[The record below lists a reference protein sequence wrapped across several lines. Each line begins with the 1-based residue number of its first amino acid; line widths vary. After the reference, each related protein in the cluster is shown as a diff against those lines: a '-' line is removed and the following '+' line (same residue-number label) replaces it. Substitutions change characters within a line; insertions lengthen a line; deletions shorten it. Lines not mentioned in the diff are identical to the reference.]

1 MENKPENFT
10 PEQPPQAFYYREPL
24 RPPVQPPRLDP
35 RRASTGR
42 DMVFALLLAVFSIL
56 CADFYFWGGAGP
68 AAGIATVCLLLTG
81 AVYLWRSRKAVTAY
95 GCFCCAVCLAC
106 ALSLAV
112 NDCFRFLSVLAMIL
126 CAALAVLEFMQLRS
140 HTDGSF
146 RSVGDVC
153 YVVFVLTFGRLAD
166 GCFALF
172 HKEGEDGS
180 PGRRKTGSVILGLVI
195 AVPVLFIIVRLLV
208 LSDAAFESLV
218 DLLDSELL
226 SELIGAAVL
235 GLGLFLLLFGQLFSL
250 PRCER
255 QPAERSER
263 RGVEPTVIITL
274 LSAVALVY
282 VLYLFSQL
290 AYFFSAFRG
299 LLPESYSVAEYA
311 RRGFF
316 EMSLLCAVN
325 LLIIFLSHLLCRKRE
340 EKAPLAVR
348 LLCLFLCVFSL
359 LLAATSL
366 SKIVLYVD
374 SFGMTRL
381 RILTSIFTVLLIVIF
396 LAVILRL
403 FRKKTPYMKI
413 TLIAASLLL
422 LLTAYANVD
431 RVIAAYNV
439 GAYQSGRL
447 SSIDMDTLEA
457 LDSNAVVPYLWELT
471 GDADQNVA
479 RQAKVLLSARA
490 DSLYSVDYSGPDG
503 ACRLGEPLYDR
514 RSRDLTTARA
524 MALLEEHFDEYYIPG
539 AVRNYCSPNKILN
552 DEADDVGSNI

>member
-1 MENKPENFT
+1 MENKPENSM
-10 PEQPPQAFYYREPL
+10 PEQRPQVFYYPEPQPL
-24 RPPVQPPRLDP
+24 QPPRLTP
-35 RRASTGR
+35 YRASTRR
-42 DMVFALLLAVFSIL
+42 DMIFALLLVVFSVL

-106 ALSLAV
+106 ALSLAF
-112 NDCFRFLSVLAMIL
+112 NDSFKFLSVLAMIL

-146 RSVGDVC
+146 RSIGDVC
-153 YVVFVLTFGRLAD
+153 YVVFALTFGKLAD
-166 GCFALF
+166 GCYALF
-172 HKEGEDGS
+172 HKEGEVGS
-180 PGRRKTGSVILGLVI
+180 PMRRRTGSVFLGLLI
-195 AVPVLFIIVRLLV
+195 AVPVLFIIVPLLV
-208 LSDAAFESLV
+208 LSDAAFESMV
-218 DLLDSELL
+218 NLLDFEHL
-226 SELIGAAVL
+226 SELFGAAVL

-255 QPAERSER
+255 EPAERSAR
-263 RGVEPTVIITL
+263 RGVEPIIVITF

-299 LLPESYSVAEYA
+299 LLPENYSVAEYA

-316 EMSLLCAVN
+316 EMSLLCAIN

-359 LLAATSL
+359 ILAATSL
-366 SKIVLYVD
+366 SKIGLYVS

-396 LAVILRL
+396 LAVIFRL
-403 FRKKTPYMKI
+403 FCKKTPYMKI

-447 SSIDMDTLEA
+447 SSIDMDTLED
-457 LDSNAVVPYLWELT
+457 LDSSAVVPYLWELT

-479 RQAKVLLSARA
+479 QQAKVLLSARA
-490 DSLYSVDYSGPDG
+490 DSLYFIGYDVSDG
-503 ACRLGEPLYDR
+503 ILELGKPRYDW
-514 RSRDLTTARA
+514 RSRDLTTAHA
-524 MALLEEHFDEYYIPG
+524 MALLEEHFDEYYIPP
-539 AVRNYCSPNKILN
+539 AKR
-552 DEADDVGSNI
+552 D

>member
-1 MENKPENFT
+1 MENKPENST
-10 PEQPPQAFYYREPL
+10 PEQRPQVYYYHEPQPL
-24 RPPVQPPRLDP
+24 QPPVQPPRLTP
-35 RRASTGR
+35 YRASTRR
-42 DMVFALLLAVFSIL
+42 DMVFALLLVVFSIL

-68 AAGIATVCLLLTG
+68 AAGVATVCLLLTG

-106 ALSLAV
+106 ALSLV
-112 NDCFRFLSVLAMIL
+112 FNDSFKFLSVLTMIL

-146 RSVGDVC
+146 RSIGDVC
-153 YVVFVLTFGRLAD
+153 YVVFALTFGRLAD
-166 GCFALF
+166 GGYALF

-180 PGRRKTGSVILGLVI
+180 PERRKTGSVFLGLVI
-195 AVPVLFIIVRLLV
+195 AVPVLFIIVPLLV
-208 LSDAAFESLV
+208 LSDAAFESMV
-218 DLLDSELL
+218 NLLDFEHL
-226 SELIGAAVL
+226 SEFIGAAVL

-255 QPAERSER
+255 EPAERSER
-263 RGVEPTVIITL
+263 RGVEPIVIVTF

-316 EMSLLCAVN
+316 EMSLLCAIN

-359 LLAATSL
+359 ILAATSL
-366 SKIVLYVD
+366 SKIILYVD

-396 LAVILRL
+396 LAVIFRL
-403 FRKKTPYMKI
+403 FCKKTPYMKI

-422 LLTAYANVD
+422 LVTAYANVD

-439 GAYQSGRL
+439 GAYQSGKL
-447 SSIDMDTLEA
+447 SSIDMDTLEY

-479 RQAKVLLSARA
+479 QQAKILLSARA
-490 DSLYSVDYSGPDG
+490 DSLYSIRYNVSNGTHE
-503 ACRLGEPLYDR
+503 LGKPLYDW

-524 MALLEEHFDEYYIPG
+524 MALLEEHFDEYYILKV
-539 AVRNYCSPNKILN
+539 VRN
-552 DEADDVGSNI
+552 

>member
-1 MENKPENFT
+1 MENKPENST
-10 PEQPPQAFYYREPL
+10 PEQRPQVFYYPETEPQPL
-24 RPPVQPPRLDP
+24 QPPVQPPRLTP
-35 RRASTGR
+35 YRPSTRR
-42 DMVFALLLAVFSIL
+42 DMVFALLLVVFSIL

-106 ALSLAV
+106 ALSLV
-112 NDCFRFLSVLAMIL
+112 FNDSFKFLSVLTMIL

-146 RSVGDVC
+146 RSIGDVC
-153 YVVFVLTFGRLAD
+153 YVVFALTFGRLAD
-166 GCFALF
+166 GGYALF

-180 PGRRKTGSVILGLVI
+180 PERRKTGSVFLGLVI
-195 AVPVLFIIVRLLV
+195 AVPVLFIIVPLLV
-208 LSDAAFESLV
+208 LSDAAFESMV
-218 DLLDSELL
+218 NLLDFEHL

-255 QPAERSER
+255 EPAERSGR
-263 RGVEPTVIITL
+263 RGVEPIVIVTF

-299 LLPESYSVAEYA
+299 LLPENYSVAEYA

-316 EMSLLCAVN
+316 EMSLLCAIN
-325 LLIIFLSHLLCRKRE
+325 LLIIFLSHLLCRKQE

-359 LLAATSL
+359 ILAATSL

-396 LAVILRL
+396 LAVIFRL
-403 FRKKTPYMKI
+403 FCKKTPYMKI

-447 SSIDMDTLEA
+447 SSIDMDTLED

-479 RQAKVLLSARA
+479 QQAKVLLSARA
-490 DSLYSVDYSGPDG
+490 DSLYSIRYNVSDG
-503 ACRLGEPLYDR
+503 TLELGKPLYDW

-524 MALLEEHFDEYYIPG
+524 MALLEEHFDEYYIPP
-539 AVRNYCSPNKILN
+539 AKR
-552 DEADDVGSNI
+552 D

>member
-1 MENKPENFT
+1 MENKPENST
-10 PEQPPQAFYYREPL
+10 PEQQPQVFYYPESEPHPL
-24 RPPVQPPRLDP
+24 QPPVQPPRRNP
-35 RRASTGR
+35 YCASTMR
-42 DMVFALLLAVFSIL
+42 DMVFALVLFVFSIL

-81 AVYLWRSRKAVTAY
+81 AVYLWRCRRAVTAY
-95 GCFCCAVCLAC
+95 GCFCCTVCLAC
-106 ALSLAV
+106 ALSLAF
-112 NDCFRFLSVLAMIL
+112 NDSFKFPSILTMIF

-140 HTDGSF
+140 YTDGSF
-146 RSVGDVC
+146 RSIGDVC
-153 YVVFVLTFGRLAD
+153 YVLFVLTFGKLAD
-166 GCFALF
+166 GGYALF

-180 PGRRKTGSVILGLVI
+180 PKRRKTGSVFLGLVI
-195 AVPVLFIIVRLLV
+195 AVPALLIIVPLLV
-208 LSDAAFESLV
+208 LSDAAFESMV
-218 DLLDSELL
+218 NLLDFEHLG
-226 SELIGAAVL
+226 ELIGAAIL
-235 GLGLFLLLFGQLFSL
+235 GLGMFFLLFGLLFSL

-255 QPAERSER
+255 EPAERSER
-263 RGVEPTVIITL
+263 RGVEPIIIITF

-299 LLPESYSVAEYA
+299 LLPENYSVAEYA

-316 EMSLLCAVN
+316 EMSLLCAIN
-325 LLIIFLSHLLCRKRE
+325 LLIIFLSHLLCRKRK

-359 LLAATSL
+359 ILAATSL

-396 LAVILRL
+396 LAVIFRL
-403 FRKKTPYMKI
+403 FCKKTPYMKI

-422 LLTAYANVD
+422 LLTSYVNVD

-447 SSIDMDTLEA
+447 SSIDMGTLEN
-457 LDSNAVVPYLWELT
+457 LDSNAVVSYLWELT
-471 GDADQNVA
+471 GDTDQNVA
-479 RQAKVLLSARA
+479 QQAKVLLSARA
-490 DSLYSVDYSGPDG
+490 DSLYSIKYSGSDG
-503 ACRLGEPLYDR
+503 TCALGEPHYDW

-524 MALLEEHFDEYYIPG
+524 MALLEEHFDEYYIPLTE
-539 AVRNYCSPNKILN
+539 RN
-552 DEADDVGSNI
+552 

>member
-1 MENKPENFT
+1 MENKPENSM
-10 PEQPPQAFYYREPL
+10 PEQRPQVFYYPEPQPL
-24 RPPVQPPRLDP
+24 QPPVQPPRLTP
-35 RRASTGR
+35 YRASTRR
-42 DMVFALLLAVFSIL
+42 DMVFALLLVAFSIL

-81 AVYLWRSRKAVTAY
+81 AVYLWRSRKAVTVY

-106 ALSLAV
+106 ALSLAFH
-112 NDCFRFLSVLAMIL
+112 DSFKFLSVLTIIL

-146 RSVGDVC
+146 RSIGDVC
-153 YVVFVLTFGRLAD
+153 YVVFALTFGKLAD
-166 GCFALF
+166 GGYALF

-180 PGRRKTGSVILGLVI
+180 PERRKTGSVFLGLVI
-195 AVPVLFIIVRLLV
+195 AVPVLFIIVPLLV
-208 LSDAAFESLV
+208 LSDAAFESMV
-218 DLLDSELL
+218 NLLDFEHL

-255 QPAERSER
+255 EPAERSER
-263 RGVEPTVIITL
+263 RGVEPIIIVTF
-274 LSAVALVY
+274 LSVVALVY
-282 VLYLFSQL
+282 VLYLLSQL

-299 LLPESYSVAEYA
+299 LLPQDYSVAEYA

-359 LLAATSL
+359 ILAATSL
-366 SKIVLYVD
+366 SKIVLYVN

-381 RILTSIFTVLLIVIF
+381 RILTSIFTVLLVVIF
-396 LAVILRL
+396 MAVIFRL
-403 FRKKTPYMKI
+403 FCKKTPYMKI
-413 TLIAASLLL
+413 TLVAASLLL

-439 GAYQSGRL
+439 GAYQSGKL
-447 SSIDMDTLEA
+447 SSIDMDTLEY

-479 RQAKVLLSARA
+479 QQAKALLSARA
-490 DSLYSVDYSGPDG
+490 DSLYSIRNNVSDG
-503 ACRLGEPLYDR
+503 TLELGRPLYDW

-524 MALLEEHFDEYYIPG
+524 MALLEEHFDEYYIPLTE
-539 AVRNYCSPNKILN
+539 RN
-552 DEADDVGSNI
+552 

>member
-1 MENKPENFT
+1 MENKPENSM
-10 PEQPPQAFYYREPL
+10 PEQQPQVFYYPEPQPL
-24 RPPVQPPRLDP
+24 QPPVHPPRLTP
-35 RRASTGR
+35 YRASTRR
-42 DMVFALLLAVFSIL
+42 DMVFALLLVIFSIL

-68 AAGIATVCLLLTG
+68 AAGVATVCLLLTG

-106 ALSLAV
+106 ALSLV
-112 NDCFRFLSVLAMIL
+112 FNDSFKFLSVLTMIL

-146 RSVGDVC
+146 RSIGDVC
-153 YVVFVLTFGRLAD
+153 YVVFALTFGRLAD
-166 GCFALF
+166 GGYALF
-172 HKEGEDGS
+172 HKEGENGS
-180 PGRRKTGSVILGLVI
+180 PERRKTGSVFLGLVI
-195 AVPVLFIIVRLLV
+195 AVPVLFIIVPLLV
-208 LSDAAFESLV
+208 LSDAAFESMV
-218 DLLDSELL
+218 NLLDFEHL
-226 SELIGAAVL
+226 SEFIGAAVL

-255 QPAERSER
+255 EPAERSER
-263 RGVEPTVIITL
+263 RGVEPIVIVTF

-316 EMSLLCAVN
+316 EMSLLCAIN

-359 LLAATSL
+359 ILAATSL
-366 SKIVLYVD
+366 SKIILYVD

-396 LAVILRL
+396 LAVIFRL
-403 FRKKTPYMKI
+403 FCKKTPYMKI

-422 LLTAYANVD
+422 LVTAYANVD

-439 GAYQSGRL
+439 GAYQIGKL
-447 SSIDMDTLEA
+447 SSIDMDTLEY

-479 RQAKVLLSARA
+479 QQAKVLLSARA
-490 DSLYSVDYSGPDG
+490 DSLYSIRYNVSNGTFE
-503 ACRLGEPLYDR
+503 LGKPLYDW

-524 MALLEEHFDEYYIPG
+524 MALLEEHFDEYYILKV
-539 AVRNYCSPNKILN
+539 VRN
-552 DEADDVGSNI
+552 

>member
-1 MENKPENFT
+1 MENRPENFQSE
-10 PEQPPQAFYYREPL
+10 PQPQVFYYTEPQPL
-24 RPPVQPPRLDP
+24 QPPVQPPRLTP
-35 RRASTGR
+35 YRASTRR
-42 DMVFALLLAVFSIL
+42 DMIFALLLIVFSIL

-81 AVYLWRSRKAVTAY
+81 AAYLWRSRKTVTAY

-106 ALSLAV
+106 ALSLIF
-112 NDCFRFLSVLAMIL
+112 NDSFRFLSVLTIIL
-126 CAALAVLEFMQLRS
+126 CASLAILEFMQLRS

-146 RSVGDVC
+146 RSIGDVC
-153 YVVFVLTFGRLAD
+153 YVVFAMTFGKLAD
-166 GCFALF
+166 GGYALF
-172 HKEGEDGS
+172 HKQGEDGS
-180 PGRRKTGSVILGLVI
+180 PERRKTGSVLLGLVI
-195 AVPVLFIIVRLLV
+195 ALPVLLIIVPLLV
-208 LSDAAFESLV
+208 LSDAAFESMV
-218 DLLDSELL
+218 ELLDFAHL

-235 GLGLFLLLFGQLFSL
+235 GLGLFFLLFGLLFSL

-255 QPAERSER
+255 EPAERSAR
-263 RGVEPTVIITL
+263 RGVEPIIVITF

-299 LLPESYSVAEYA
+299 LLPEDYSVAEYA

-316 EMSLLCAVN
+316 EMSLLCAIN
-325 LLIIFLSHLLCRKRE
+325 LFIIFLSQLLCRKRE
-340 EKAPLAVR
+340 GKAPLPVR

-366 SKIVLYVD
+366 SKIVLYV
-374 SFGMTRL
+374 SRFGMTRL

-403 FRKKTPYMKI
+403 FCKKTPYMKI
-413 TLIAASLLL
+413 TLITASLLL

-439 GAYQSGRL
+439 GAYQSGKL
-447 SSIDMDTLEA
+447 SSIDMDTLEN

-471 GDADQNVA
+471 GDADKNVA
-479 RQAKVLLSARA
+479 QEAKVLLSARA
-490 DSLYSVDYSGPDG
+490 DSLYAIEYNGSDG
-503 ACRLGEPLYDR
+503 TCALGEPLYDW

-524 MALLEEHFDEYYIPG
+524 MAVLEEHFDDYYIPP
-539 AVRNYCSPNKILN
+539 VNRN
-552 DEADDVGSNI
+552 